1 MVNIAFSFSAASL
14 PPIWRLFHIYKTS
27 AICRL
32 FEVPIIGTIAKAF
45 ADNAFT
51 FVPADFRTW
60 IPLLDASL
68 AWGGN
73 RLISV
78 CFSQLASY
86 FWPEDVNISNLERIM
101 ARLAIGASARY
112 LLLIPM
118 YIIAYVSMGLEP
130 PGFPVIL
137 ISCFRCLVLSLG
149 FIKASRTRNGQGSP
163 FLRNSGESPLDHL
176 LKRSF
181 RKQWS
186 RLSRRRWTAGRP
198 AGQPTLG
205 GG

>member
-1 MVNIAFSFSAASL
+1 MERKPSNQESKRTSLAITLRWISISFAL
-14 PPIWRLFHIYKTS
+14 Y
-27 AICRL
+27 
-32 FEVPIIGTIAKAF
+32 IIGTIAKAF
-45 ADNAFT
+45 ADNTFT
-51 FVPADFRTW
+51 FVLADFRTW

-68 AWGGN
+68 TWGVIP
-73 RLISV
+73 LISV

-86 FWPEDVNISNLERIM
+86 FWPEDVSINNLERIM
-101 ARLAIGASARY
+101 ARLAIGASAGY

-118 YIIAYVSMGLEP
+118 YIIAYASMGLES

-137 ISCFRCLVLSLG
+137 ISCFRCLALSLG
-149 FIKASRTRNGQGSP
+149 FIGASRTRNGQGSP
-163 FLRNSGESPLDHL
+163 FLRNSVESPLDHL

-181 RKQWS
+181 RKEWS

-198 AGQPTLG
+198 AGPPTRG